1 MEATHPLAK
10 GMPRN
15 RTSPN
20 KEYQL
25 LICTPREQVQLR
37 SRNLLLNSTLT
48 NNILIYKEKE
58 SISGQPLELS
68 YLSPSYRRGLSS
80 LCSTSRT
87 GMKVESEMKFNGVE
101 RRETHILTRN
111 MCIPKRT
118 ELN

>member
-1 MEATHPLAK
+1 
-10 GMPRN
+10 MPRN

-37 SRNLLLNSTLT
+37 SRFLLLNSTLT

-68 YLSPSYRRGLSS
+68 YLSHCIDEGCPLSA
-80 LCSTSRT
+80 LPP
-87 GMKVESEMKFNGVE
+87 GQV
-101 RRETHILTRN
+101 
-111 MCIPKRT
+111 
-118 ELN
+118 